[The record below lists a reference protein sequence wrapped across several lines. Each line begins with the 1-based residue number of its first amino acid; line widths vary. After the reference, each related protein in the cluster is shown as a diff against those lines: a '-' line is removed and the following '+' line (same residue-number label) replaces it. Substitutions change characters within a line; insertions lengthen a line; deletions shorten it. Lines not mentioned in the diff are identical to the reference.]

1 MSLARTL
8 MSGGSFGS
16 TINPAKY
23 SHDMGASR
31 IAMETVEELH
41 EIFIESFYNVEQAE
55 LAAATEGV
63 DLVGSDYEVVAE
75 GAIKT
80 AFTKVKE
87 FLQKLWDKVKAWFH
101 QVKRYLDS
109 IFMSGKKFADKY
121 KEDIKNADRTL
132 KDFSYRMY
140 EYDDDKLDNVD
151 KYTDT
156 DAMATDIFN
165 GVDGIANARTDIE
178 DVKKDYEEDALA
190 KKFANRVLS
199 GGKVSVT
206 EKADLPSAAFAYFRN
221 GAKSADDKTEVKIT
235 NLSTYGDK
243 LRTSKALGSI
253 DSLTSRVGNM
263 YKKAISK
270 ANELE
275 KSMQAVYDTTD
286 GSDKQDKEAA
296 DFQVKAAQELSS
308 AIGRLQSMHNTVMGI
323 WKTALKERDTVY
335 KQVIMAGLA
344 NARKN
349 AKNK

>member
-16 TINPAKY
+16 TIDPAKY

-63 DLVGSDYEVVAE
+63 DLIGSDYEVVAE

-101 QVKRYLDS
+101 QVRRYLDS
-109 IFMSGKKFADKY
+109 IFMSGKKFAEKY
-121 KEDIKNADRTL
+121 KEDIKEADRNL

-140 EYDDDKLDNVD
+140 EYEDDKLDSVD
-151 KYTDT
+151 KYADT
-156 DAMATDIFN
+156 DDVASEIFK
-165 GVDGIANARTDIE
+165 GIEKISKARTDIE
-178 DVKKDYEEDALA
+178 DIKKDFEEDALA
-190 KKFANRVLS
+190 KRFASRVLS
-199 GGKVSVT
+199 GGKVAVT

-275 KSMQAVYDTTD
+275 KVNQEIYDEADDKDTT
-286 GSDKQDKEAA
+286 KKEEA
-296 DFQVKAAQELSS
+296 DYKVKAAQEMSS